1 MITRIEGTLER
12 AADGAVELRCGDI
25 AYEILVPACD
35 EADWMSSIGSPATL
49 HTLHYLEG
57 QGQGASFWP
66 RLIGFRRPE
75 DRAFFDLFTTVKGI
89 GMRRALRA
97 MAIPPSRIAE
107 AIVVRDTA
115 LLMSLPEIGKKTAET
130 MVLEL
135 RDKVAGY
142 AMRAGADAPAAAAA
156 APRGKGA
163 RAAPAAK
170 AAGQATPTAA
180 SGRAQVVLDAVAV
193 LVQLGESRLDA
204 REMVDRALERD
215 AALASADAVVASAL
229 AARQAAR

>member
-1 MITRIEGTLER
+1 MITRIEGILER
-12 AADGAVELRCGDI
+12 AGDGAVEIRCGDVT
-25 AYEILVPACD
+25 YEVLVPACD
-35 EADWMSSIGSPATL
+35 EAEWMSSVGSAATL

-97 MAIPPSRIAE
+97 IAVPPSRIAE

-135 RDKVAGY
+135 RDKVAGH
-142 AMRAGADAPAAAAA
+142 AMRAGAEAPPAPAAPAG
-156 APRGKGA
+156 RGKGA
-163 RAAPAAK
+163 RGAAA
-170 AAGQATPTAA
+170 AA
-180 SGRAQVVLDAVAV
+180 SPPAGAGRAQVVLDAVAV

-215 AALASADAVVASAL
+215 ASLASADAIVASAL